1 MRGILQGIED
11 VFHRHGV
18 MVEAACEPYA
28 GGCGT
33 DALTFKSFTIRW
45 MVVTAQLVPSL
56 AGKIWPLIRNSAEG
70 AAGQC
75 SGDGGSTCGYHWN
88 ETQWDG
94 TQGVGQQMSA
104 LAPIQAMM
112 IPATDLQAPLTLDTG
127 GTSKA
132 DPNAGTDADD
142 PGDKKGNSEAT
153 RKITGADR
161 AGANFVTFLMVV
173 GMLAGTFVL
182 CWEGEWPSWAG
193 LREKVPVGGKK
204 G

>member
-1 MRGILQGIED
+1 MI
-11 VFHRHGV
+11 
-18 MVEAACEPYA
+18 EAACEPYQ

-45 MVVTAQLVPSL
+45 MVVTAQLVPEV
-56 AGKIWPLIRNSAEG
+56 AETIWPLIRNSAQG

-75 SGDGGSTCGYHWN
+75 SGDGGTTCGYHWN

-112 IPATDLQAPLTLDTG
+112 IPAKELQAPLTLDTG

-132 DPNAGTDADD
+132 DPNAGTDVEGNNDD
-142 PGDKKGNSEAT
+142 GREPIKAAT
-153 RKITGADR
+153 RKITDGDR
-161 AGANFVTFLMVV
+161 AGAGIVTVLVLV
-173 GMLAGTFVL
+173 GMFAGTFFLV
-182 CWEGEWPSWAG
+182 WEG
-193 LREKVPVGGKK
+193 K
-204 G
+204 GTG